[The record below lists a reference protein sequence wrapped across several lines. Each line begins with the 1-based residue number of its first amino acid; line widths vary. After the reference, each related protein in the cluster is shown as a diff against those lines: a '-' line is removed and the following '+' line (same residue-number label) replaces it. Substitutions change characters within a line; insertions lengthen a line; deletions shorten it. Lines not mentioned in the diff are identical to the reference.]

1 MKRKRILKLF
11 SAVLAA
17 ALLFTLAGCGD
28 SENSGDSETINF
40 SVGLKDDGTLDG
52 IDPADYVKPVA
63 YDAIQI
69 PESEIAVSDEALQEQ
84 IDELKKEI
92 NALKGNNS
100 MNMKKL
106 PAGLSIGDEFQL
118 AGTTWKI
125 LDIAGEGYVCLAESI
140 GNKEFDSDDN
150 NWETSKLRS
159 YLNKE
164 FLEKLEKEIGEGN
177 VLGFERN
184 LLSLDGQTEYG
195 SCTDKVSLLTVDEY
209 RKYRKYIPN
218 ANKWW
223 WLISPWS
230 TPCNDYSST

>member
-1 MKRKRILKLF
+1 MALTMK
-11 SAVLAA
+11 
-17 ALLFTLAGCGD
+17 
-28 SENSGDSETINF
+28 
-40 SVGLKDDGTLDG
+40 
-52 IDPADYVKPVA
+52 
-63 YDAIQI
+63 
-69 PESEIAVSDEALQEQ
+69 ALQDQ

-92 NALKGNNS
+92 NALNGNNS
-100 MNMKKL
+100 KNKKL

-125 LDIAGEGYVCLAESI
+125 LNIAGEGYVCLAESI

-150 NWETSKLRS
+150 NWATSKLRS

-230 TPCNDYSST
+230 TPCNDYSSTVAVVSPSGCICGNDYYRSDGVRPFCIFSSSIFESEE

>member
-1 MKRKRILKLF
+1 MALTMK
-11 SAVLAA
+11 
-17 ALLFTLAGCGD
+17 
-28 SENSGDSETINF
+28 
-40 SVGLKDDGTLDG
+40 
-52 IDPADYVKPVA
+52 
-63 YDAIQI
+63 
-69 PESEIAVSDEALQEQ
+69 ALQDQ

-100 MNMKKL
+100 KNMKKL

-150 NWETSKLRS
+150 NWATSKLRS

-164 FLEKLEKEIGEGN
+164 FLEKLEEEIGSGN
-177 VLGFERN
+177 VLEFKRN

-195 SCTDKVSLLTVDEY
+195 TCADKVSLLTVDEY
-209 RKYRKYIPN
+209 RRYRKYIPN

-230 TPCNDYSST
+230 TPCNDYSSTVAVVSPSGDFSRNCYVSRGGVRPFCIFSSSIFESEE

>member
-1 MKRKRILKLF
+1 MALTMK
-11 SAVLAA
+11 
-17 ALLFTLAGCGD
+17 
-28 SENSGDSETINF
+28 
-40 SVGLKDDGTLDG
+40 
-52 IDPADYVKPVA
+52 
-63 YDAIQI
+63 
-69 PESEIAVSDEALQEQ
+69 ALQDQ

-92 NALKGNNS
+92 NALNGNNS
-100 MNMKKL
+100 KNKKL

-125 LDIAGEGYVCLAESI
+125 LNIAGEGYVCLAESI

-150 NWETSKLRS
+150 NWATSKLRS

-230 TPCNDYSST
+230 TPCNDYSSTVAVVSPSGNFGNRYYCNRSVGVRPFCIFSTSIFESEE

>member
-1 MKRKRILKLF
+1 MALTMK
-11 SAVLAA
+11 
-17 ALLFTLAGCGD
+17 
-28 SENSGDSETINF
+28 
-40 SVGLKDDGTLDG
+40 
-52 IDPADYVKPVA
+52 
-63 YDAIQI
+63 
-69 PESEIAVSDEALQEQ
+69 ALQEQ

-164 FLEKLEKEIGEGN
+164 FLEKLEEEIGEGN

-223 WLISPWS
+223 WLISPWC
-230 TPCNDYSST
+230 TPCNGCSDAVTVVSSSGYISYDNYNSNVGVRPFCIFSSSIFESEE

>member
-1 MKRKRILKLF
+1 MALTMK
-11 SAVLAA
+11 
-17 ALLFTLAGCGD
+17 
-28 SENSGDSETINF
+28 
-40 SVGLKDDGTLDG
+40 
-52 IDPADYVKPVA
+52 
-63 YDAIQI
+63 
-69 PESEIAVSDEALQEQ
+69 ALQDQ

-92 NALKGNNS
+92 NALNGNNS
-100 MNMKKL
+100 KNKKL

-125 LDIAGEGYVCLAESI
+125 LNIAGEGYVCLAESI

-230 TPCNDYSST
+230 TPCNDYSGTVAVVSPSGGICGNGYDCSGGVRPFCILKSHIFVSKGE

>member
-1 MKRKRILKLF
+1 MALTMK
-11 SAVLAA
+11 
-17 ALLFTLAGCGD
+17 
-28 SENSGDSETINF
+28 
-40 SVGLKDDGTLDG
+40 
-52 IDPADYVKPVA
+52 
-63 YDAIQI
+63 
-69 PESEIAVSDEALQEQ
+69 ALQDQ

-92 NALKGNNS
+92 NALNGNNS
-100 MNMKKL
+100 KNKKL

-125 LDIAGEGYVCLAESI
+125 LNIAGEGYVCLAESI

-150 NWETSKLRS
+150 NWATSKLRS

-230 TPCNDYSST
+230 TPCNDYSSTVTVVSLSGVISNNCYSGDGGVRPFCIFSTSIFESEE